1 MTLRALVQRLAQQEL
16 DWQGRHLLA
25 PVVAPG
31 RARVRL
37 QGLVYEFRVT
47 PTDFTGFGVFKLIRP
62 GVAEFVHSATP
73 PEREK
78 YLKLWPRRQVRLLK
92 EVAPG
97 TWMTLLGLVHEVER
111 GSLFELVAAA
121 FDGRNLWYCRPVLNT
136 RLVLAEEM
144 ARALRE
150 SLSADELHLKGLTPM
165 DRAAFSVLSR
175 GVQGGGGSP
184 PLSPRIGPVV
194 RVGVDIQELDDQ
206 GRLSRALQRGG
217 GNLRSFSVE
226 GDSFQVHWEDSRGNS
241 RFSRIRRNDL
251 TVLSSGICLSDRD
264 SDFDLTS
271 LVGVLEEGEDW

>member
-37 QGLVYEFRVT
+37 QGLVYEFRT
-47 PTDFTGFGVFKLIRP
+47 RPADFRGFGVFKLISP
-62 GVAEFVHSATP
+62 GVADHVRSATP
-73 PEREK
+73 GEREN
-78 YLKLWPRRQVRLLK
+78 YLRLWPHRQVRLLR

-97 TWMTLLGLVHEVER
+97 SWMTLLGLVHEVER
-111 GSLFELVAAA
+111 GSPFELIEAAV
-121 FDGRNLWYCRPVLNT
+121 DGGNLWYCRPVLNT
-136 RLVLAEEM
+136 RLALADEM

-150 SLSADELHLKGLTPM
+150 EVSAEELQLKGLTPE
-165 DRAAFSVLSR
+165 DRLGFDLLVK
-175 GVQGGGGSP
+175 
-184 PLSPRIGPVV
+184 PVV
-194 RVGVDIQELDDQ
+194 RVGVDRPQLDEH

-217 GNLRSFSVE
+217 GSLRSFTLD
-226 GDSFQVHWEDSRGNS
+226 GDSFQVHWEDSRGVT
-241 RFSRIRRNDL
+241 RFSQIRRNDL

-271 LVGVLEEGEDW
+271 LVGVLEEGDEW